1 MQKQINLLS
10 VLVVGLLF
18 VLTSCD
24 QIAPQAT
31 ADPQPTELP
40 LELEQT
46 ATLAEGRLVP
56 HKWVRLAFVN
66 SGSVAEVRVQEGD
79 TIKEGEV
86 VALLGNRAQLEAAI
100 SSAEFELFSAEQAYK
115 SLSDN
120 LQITQNQALIEF
132 NNARQAVRDAEKKL
146 SYQSTRASQA
156 DIDNAAAQVVFARN
170 DLDNA
175 NDDFAP
181 YKNKPEDNL
190 VRARL
195 QIAQAAAQK
204 AYDDAVRRYNGLT
217 GTANEFDRNQAATE
231 FEIASNQLKIAED
244 RYQLL
249 LNGPDPDDLASAQA
263 RIDTALAQ
271 LTAAQANLANLE
283 LVAPFD
289 GQIVELDLI
298 PGQFVSPGEPVLLLA
313 DFSKWYVETDN
324 LTENEVV
331 EVALGQKVS
340 VVPDALPDLEFA
352 GEVVSIADIYEE
364 KQGDTTYQVKLAI
377 DQVDPLL
384 RWGMRVIIR
393 FD

>member
-1 MQKQINLLS
+1 
-10 VLVVGLLF
+10 
-18 VLTSCD
+18 
-24 QIAPQAT
+24 
-31 ADPQPTELP
+31 
-40 LELEQT
+40 
-46 ATLAEGRLVP
+46 
-56 HKWVRLAFVN
+56 
-66 SGSVAEVRVQEGD
+66 
-79 TIKEGEV
+79 
-86 VALLGNRAQLEAAI
+86 
-100 SSAEFELFSAEQAYK
+100 
-115 SLSDN
+115 
-120 LQITQNQALIEF
+120 
-132 NNARQAVRDAEKKL
+132 
-146 SYQSTRASQA
+146 
-156 DIDNAAAQVVFARN
+156 
-170 DLDNA
+170 
-175 NDDFAP
+175 
-181 YKNKPEDNL
+181 

>member
-120 LQITQNQALIEF
+120 LQITQNQALIEL
-132 NNARQAVRDAEKKL
+132 NNARQALRNAEKKL
-146 SYQSTRASQA
+146 SYQSTSASQA
-156 DIDNAAAQVVFARN
+156 DINNAAAQIVFAKN
-170 DLDNA
+170 DLEEA
-175 NDDFAP
+175 NEDFAP
-181 YKNKPEDNL
+181 YKKKPEDNL

-204 AYDDAVRRYNGLT
+204 AYDDAVRRYNGLI

-324 LTENEVV
+324 LTEIEVV